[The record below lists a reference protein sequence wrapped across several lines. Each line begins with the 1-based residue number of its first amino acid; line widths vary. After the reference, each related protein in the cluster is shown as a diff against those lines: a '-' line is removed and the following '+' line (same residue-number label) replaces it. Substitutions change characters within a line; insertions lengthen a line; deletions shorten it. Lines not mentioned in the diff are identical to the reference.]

1 MITLMRLAISRLKPL
16 VGNRYVFFLLFL
28 LSYTKI
34 LELFDGL
41 PSLLPAWR
49 FEIPL
54 LFYLY
59 IYLNLIT
66 RKDRLQPWIAAGPI
80 ILAYGIFD
88 VYHFQFGR
96 LLRITEVAQ
105 LPEMFQVIS
114 PALSVLT
121 CLLVGLPILALLA
134 SLRPRRLPVMAA
146 GGLPLLTLLF
156 AVEARPEFFM
166 ETFEKTQKEI
176 VFYSDI
182 KSAANNGRL
191 GMMFYNEA
199 RRRISLEKTAAY
211 RVNSPYQ
218 LEFDKTIGK
227 VTAERAKRNVHM
239 VVLESFVDPAL
250 LRGATY
256 SRNPVHPDFE
266 KLFRNKGGLSI
277 SPVFGGGTAQAEFEV
292 LCGVPAM
299 RELSGVE
306 FDVFTGAKTLCL
318 PNVLAQSGYRT
329 VATNAFVPDFFNS
342 TNAYAGIGFSEIY
355 YPSDYA
361 PGRETYFSTGD
372 VEGEKYMFDGVLLAQ
387 NLDFVGKWIK
397 ENPGKPL
404 FNYVISMYGHTPN
417 SVNLEKRPTLI
428 EMQGNV
434 RDAQLESAVNQYYYR
449 TEALAAYVRELLK
462 VDPKS
467 LIILVSDHL
476 PPLTYGPNTYRDL
489 NYLGGVEDNLH
500 LNRIYFMENGRPVQF
515 STIHHYDVPR
525 IILNY
530 VTQGKYCQE
539 QTCDFTRKDG
549 HLSDKDAFREE
560 YMTIMARAMDEAE
573 TSSAELPVA
582 ASLDETA
589 MAPPAAGNPAPSSLK
604 QN

>member
-1 MITLMRLAISRLKPL
+1 MMRLAISRLKPL

>member
-1 MITLMRLAISRLKPL
+1 
-16 VGNRYVFFLLFL
+16 
-28 LSYTKI
+28 
-34 LELFDGL
+34 
-41 PSLLPAWR
+41 
-49 FEIPL
+49 
-54 LFYLY
+54 
-59 IYLNLIT
+59 
-66 RKDRLQPWIAAGPI
+66 
-80 ILAYGIFD
+80 
-88 VYHFQFGR
+88 
-96 LLRITEVAQ
+96 
-105 LPEMFQVIS
+105 
-114 PALSVLT
+114 
-121 CLLVGLPILALLA
+121 
-134 SLRPRRLPVMAA
+134 
-146 GGLPLLTLLF
+146 
-156 AVEARPEFFM
+156 
-166 ETFEKTQKEI
+166 
-176 VFYSDI
+176 
-182 KSAANNGRL
+182 
-191 GMMFYNEA
+191 
-199 RRRISLEKTAAY
+199 
-211 RVNSPYQ
+211 
-218 LEFDKTIGK
+218 
-227 VTAERAKRNVHM
+227 
-239 VVLESFVDPAL
+239 
-250 LRGATY
+250 
-256 SRNPVHPDFE
+256 
-266 KLFRNKGGLSI
+266 
-277 SPVFGGGTAQAEFEV
+277 
-292 LCGVPAM
+292 M

-318 PNVLAQSGYRT
+318 PNVPAQSGYRT

>member
-1 MITLMRLAISRLKPL
+1 MRLAISRLKPL